1 MTPEAGRPLTLQ
13 EVADLLGV
21 HYMTVYRYVRLGLL
35 EASKVAGTWQVTPA
49 ALAELRDR
57 SAVVPASPWR
67 GRRRAPWAERLE
79 HRLVAGDAR
88 GSWSVIEAALAA
100 GAELDEVYLDIVATA
115 LRTIGRRWAEGT
127 LDVAVEHRASVITG
141 RLLGRLG
148 PRFHRR
154 GRSRGAVVL
163 GAPAGEHHA
172 LPLALL
178 ADVVR
183 GRGWDVSDLGAD
195 VPARSF
201 ARTAAATRQLRM
213 VGVSISTPE
222 SMRAG
227 EETIAA
233 LRGALNGVP
242 ILAGGHAVVDEVHAR
257 AIGADGWAPHGR
269 AVVALLDALNGPPG
283 DRAGDP
289 FG

>member
-1 MTPEAGRPLTLQ
+1 
-13 EVADLLGV
+13 
-21 HYMTVYRYVRLGLL
+21 L
-35 EASKVAGTWQVTPA
+35 EATKVAGTWQVTPG

-57 SAVVPASPWR
+57 SAVVPVPPVR

-100 GAELDEVYLDIVATA
+100 GAELDEVYLDIVAPA

-154 GRSRGAVVL
+154 GRSRGTVVL

-201 ARTAAATRQLRM
+201 ARTAAATQQLRM

-222 SMRAG
+222 SMGAG
-227 EETIAA
+227 EATIAI

-242 ILAGGHAVVDEVHAR
+242 ILAGGHAVVDEAHAR

-269 AVVALLDALNGPPG
+269 AVVALLDALSGPPG
-283 DRAGDP
+283 DRVGDP